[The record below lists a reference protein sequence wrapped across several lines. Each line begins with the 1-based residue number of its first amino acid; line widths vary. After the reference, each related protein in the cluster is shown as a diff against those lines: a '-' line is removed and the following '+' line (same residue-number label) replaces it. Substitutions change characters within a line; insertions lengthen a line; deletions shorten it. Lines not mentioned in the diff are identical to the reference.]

1 MASLTALSN
10 IGAGGPDNN
19 FYPDQLDIDTSGY
32 VALVPAYQK
41 VWIADG
47 RPYGTDPHITGYHK
61 LDFINDRIVGTVTA
75 GPLTPGYVLKQAT
88 TLAQATV
95 DEVVTVGSDTW
106 VLAYRVTTT
115 GFNTSD
121 LITEYKPDGTP
132 SGVTI
137 ATITAVV
144 APPHYLPWILK
155 AHAPATDVGLFPDG
169 GSNVMCLAF
178 GRIFMNSM
186 SNANQWFATRA
197 GDPLD
202 LLEAQDDIQTA
213 VSSQSSKAGLCAR
226 PLIALISYKDNYVI
240 FGLDTQMW
248 VLRSDPAAGGIQTQ
262 ISDETGIFS
271 PTAYCWDDKNNLYFL
286 GMNGLYA
293 VSSDAIVNA
302 QPPDNITKSHLPKL
316 IGSLGL
322 NRRTDRVTMA
332 YDKERYG
339 ISISVSQQDG
349 AWSAGFWCDLRTGGI
364 FPETYA
370 TGCVPAS
377 MLYFDSRTSEARGL
391 ILGCYDGYIRKF
403 DEATKSDIIADDS
416 SAAITSYAVMGPI
429 SSGMFKTSGMFQY
442 VDMNKSRA
450 KMKVSNISI
459 TTGLG
464 TDDLEVQVY
473 TNRTAAGLISNLL
486 SGVNPR
492 VAKVFTG
499 SKLYPSI
506 RQDFHDGA
514 IAIKVGNTTVDQEW
528 SMEKITADIHQI
540 GRVK

>member
-1 MASLTALSN
+1 
-10 IGAGGPDNN
+10 
-19 FYPDQLDIDTSGY
+19 
-32 VALVPAYQK
+32 
-41 VWIADG
+41 
-47 RPYGTDPHITGYHK
+47 
-61 LDFINDRIVGTVTA
+61 
-75 GPLTPGYVLKQAT
+75 
-88 TLAQATV
+88 
-95 DEVVTVGSDTW
+95 
-106 VLAYRVTTT
+106 
-115 GFNTSD
+115 
-121 LITEYKPDGTP
+121 
-132 SGVTI
+132 
-137 ATITAVV
+137 
-144 APPHYLPWILK
+144 
-155 AHAPATDVGLFPDG
+155 
-169 GSNVMCLAF
+169 
-178 GRIFMNSM
+178 
-186 SNANQWFATRA
+186 
-197 GDPLD
+197 
-202 LLEAQDDIQTA
+202 
-213 VSSQSSKAGLCAR
+213 
-226 PLIALISYKDNYVI
+226 
-240 FGLDTQMW
+240 
-248 VLRSDPAAGGIQTQ
+248 
-262 ISDETGIFS
+262 
-271 PTAYCWDDKNNLYFL
+271 
-286 GMNGLYA
+286 
-293 VSSDAIVNA
+293 
-302 QPPDNITKSHLPKL
+302 
-316 IGSLGL
+316 
-322 NRRTDRVTMA
+322 
-332 YDKERYG
+332 
-339 ISISVSQQDG
+339 
-349 AWSAGFWCDLRTGGI
+349 
-364 FPETYA
+364 
-370 TGCVPAS
+370 